1 MGLAQSTQNYAKTL
15 SKLLVT
21 TTIQD
26 GQGMRIH
33 YTILTGIIS
42 KITRVKK
49 SGHQPH
55 STGDKFPI
63 AAKVKVRTQFHNDRR
78 TI

>member
-1 MGLAQSTQNYAKTL
+1 MGLAQSTPNYAKTL
-15 SKLLVT
+15 SKLLVP

-42 KITRVKK
+42 NMYIALLSYLDK
-49 SGHQPH
+49 SPELKSLATSPTALGINSLLPQ
-55 STGDKFPI
+55 
-63 AAKVKVRTQFHNDRR
+63 R
-78 TI
+78 